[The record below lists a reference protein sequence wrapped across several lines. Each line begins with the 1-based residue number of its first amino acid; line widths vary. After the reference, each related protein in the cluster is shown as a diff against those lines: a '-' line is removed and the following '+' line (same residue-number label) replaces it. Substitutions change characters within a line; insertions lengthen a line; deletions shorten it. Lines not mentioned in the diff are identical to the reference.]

1 MYYFYRNA
9 STEQIPDLII
19 ARKDRYFREI
29 SFFSMLFLKG
39 GNNFFSRKRNRKVLH
54 SHDRSKTLFQHFL
67 PKIHKWQDE
76 KNKFPETEKWH
87 SRKVVKREKIN
98 FMPSTLGC
106 ELIRYLCGVRE
117 ILQKNL
123 LLVSLTFIF
132 VENSFIKQNKRK
144 SVPVRWHANPKY
156 FSQFP

>member
-1 MYYFYRNA
+1 MIENIFKIFQRGSFHVLFLYKCPYGADSRFNN
-9 STEQIPDLII
+9 SQ
-19 ARKDRYFREI
+19 KRYFREI

-54 SHDRSKTLFQHFL
+54 PHGRSKTLFQHFS

-106 ELIRYLCGVRE
+106 ELIRYLYSVRE
-117 ILQKNL
+117 ILQK
-123 LLVSLTFIF
+123 TFC
-132 VENSFIKQNKRK
+132 
-144 SVPVRWHANPKY
+144 
-156 FSQFP
+156 

>member
-54 SHDRSKTLFQHFL
+54 PHGRSKTLFQHFS

-106 ELIRYLCGVRE
+106 KLIRYLYRVRE
-117 ILQKNL
+117 ILQK
-123 LLVSLTFIF
+123 TFC
-132 VENSFIKQNKRK
+132 
-144 SVPVRWHANPKY
+144 
-156 FSQFP
+156 

>member
-54 SHDRSKTLFQHFL
+54 PHGRSKTLFQQFS

-76 KNKFPETEKWH
+76 KTNFLKQKNGTPGKWL
-87 SRKVVKREKIN
+87 REK
-98 FMPSTLGC
+98 
-106 ELIRYLCGVRE
+106 
-117 ILQKNL
+117 K
-123 LLVSLTFIF
+123 
-132 VENSFIKQNKRK
+132 
-144 SVPVRWHANPKY
+144 
-156 FSQFP
+156 

>member
-54 SHDRSKTLFQHFL
+54 PHGRSKTLFQHFS

-98 FMPSTLGC
+98 FMLSTLGC
-106 ELIRYLCGVRE
+106 ELIRYLYSVRE
-117 ILQKNL
+117 ILQK
-123 LLVSLTFIF
+123 
-132 VENSFIKQNKRK
+132 SFCL
-144 SVPVRWHANPKY
+144 SV
-156 FSQFP
+156 